1 MKYAR
6 IAMLVA
12 ATTLTS
18 AAAYAECYGN
28 VYSMNAGRGHVGA
41 LLDVQES
48 KEMGSQYFLDASER
62 MLLDSKAL
70 FSASSMAYDANSDRI
85 YYASVPAP
93 VTYHV
98 EGVESV
104 FTEEELK
111 ALDFQASTS
120 TKFQLAYFDVA
131 SGTHH
136 LAADT
141 KYQILRMAFDPA
153 TGVLYASDANRLF
166 TVDTVS
172 GEMVQVA
179 LFPMNVRLGGY
190 TNWGDFEF
198 VDGELLFVT
207 NTRTFVVNTETA
219 DLTLLAFHNLD
230 FVAGVTKDQ
239 NNQLLVTTKNQNVS
253 GNVNTNRIWRLKPS
267 TGEIVSVGIF
277 PARISAMATVT
288 SETHTCYDTT
298 VFVSDAK
305 TELSGLTA
313 SSTAVSEGFTADFTV
328 SFAKETVGT
337 SNTINLA
344 LVSGSAHLNSDY
356 KNAVTLTFSDNSTA
370 SATLSATGTEI
381 ALPSGV
387 DSFKISV
394 STVND
399 STFEQNENFSVQA
412 WLEDDKSDLKSASVT
427 IRDNDVDVDGLLTD
441 AASKGEVTWHG
452 INIIYFSLD
461 KNIEGIHASLGGTI
475 PRGTTL
481 EFYLDGTK
489 LNSFTINGSGKY
501 YERGPN
507 DMRRMQFG
515 QVVSA
520 RLVGTNGKTY
530 YVKGGISL
538 VGVSI
543 LGGKSVP
550 VDCSNGCN

>member
-6 IAMLVA
+6 IATLVA

-93 VTYHV
+93 VSYHV
-98 EGVESV
+98 DGVESV
-104 FTEEELK
+104 FSEEELK
-111 ALDFQASTS
+111 ALDFHASTS
-120 TKFQLAYFDVA
+120 TAFELAYFDVA

-136 LAADT
+136 LVANT
-141 KYQILRMAFDPA
+141 KYQILRMAFDPS

-166 TVDTVS
+166 TVDAAS

-179 LFPMNVRLGGY
+179 LFPTNARLGGF

-277 PARISAMATVT
+277 PTRISAMATVT

-313 SSTAVSEGFTADFTV
+313 NATTVTEGSTANFTV

-344 LVSGSAHLNSDY
+344 LVNGSAHLNSDY

-387 DSFKISV
+387 DSVNIAV
-394 STVND
+394 ATVND
-399 STFEQNENFSVQA
+399 STFEQNESFSVQA

-427 IRDNDVDVDGLLTD
+427 ISDNDVDVDGLLTD
-441 AASKGEVTWHG
+441 AASEGRVAWHG
-452 INIIYFSLD
+452 SNSIFFSAD
-461 KNIEGIHASLGGTI
+461 KDIEGIHAIFSRTI
-475 PRGTTL
+475 PAGTVV
-481 EFYLDGTK
+481 EFYIGGTK
-489 LNSFTINGSGKY
+489 LNSFTINNSGLY
-501 YERGPN
+501 YERGIN
-507 DMRRMQFG
+507 DRRRMQQG
-515 QVVSA
+515 QTAWV

-530 YVKGGISL
+530 NVAGGIRL
-538 VGVSI
+538 NG
-543 LGGKSVP
+543 LAGDSVN
-550 VDCSNGCN
+550 CSNGCN